1 MDHCARMNGLLMS
14 HSNSSSLATM
24 VLLTVAV
31 VLAALLLKSNRKAEL
46 EKEQDRVVLVES
58 GVGESP
64 YGTARSRARG
74 NRDSRHTT
82 TARQE
87 NVTSGIRSI
96 GLQTP
101 NPLPPLTGYALD
113 SFSGWTT
120 IPPQYHAESVSV
132 INGALTIS
140 TDNGSTDARMGILVS
155 PPIPLK
161 APAMAAPVQ
170 DRAAM
175 PDGASVILE
184 IALSEDGQTWSP
196 WAVAERHRP
205 PDGKR
210 VVPPVQAEL
219 STSDIAAQDSG
230 TTVSL
235 HPGPSLRYR
244 LTLSATGDTAPSVAD
259 VRIWKREY

>member
-1 MDHCARMNGLLMS
+1 MS
-14 HSNSSSLATM
+14 RSNNSFLATA
-24 VLLTVAV
+24 VLLTTAV
-31 VLAALLLKSNRKAEL
+31 VLAALLLKGKRQAEP
-46 EKEQDRVVLVES
+46 EHEPDRVVLVES

-64 YGTARSRARG
+64 YGVARARTRRS
-74 NRDSRHTT
+74 RDSRPTT
-82 TARQE
+82 TIRQE

-113 SFSGWTT
+113 SFSAWTT
-120 IPPQYHAESVSV
+120 IPPQYHAEGVSV
-132 INGALTIS
+132 INGAVTIS
-140 TDNGSTDARMGILVS
+140 SDNGSTDARTGILVS

-161 APAMAAPVQ
+161 APAMAAPVRN
-170 DRAAM
+170 DNAM

-184 IALSEDGQTWSP
+184 IALSEDGQSWSP
-196 WAVAERHRP
+196 WAVADRHRP

-210 VVPPVQAEL
+210 VAPPVQAEL
-219 STSDIAAQDSG
+219 SASDIAAQESG

-235 HPGPSLRYR
+235 QPGPSIRYR
-244 LTLSATGDTAPSVAD
+244 LTLSATGETAPSVAD